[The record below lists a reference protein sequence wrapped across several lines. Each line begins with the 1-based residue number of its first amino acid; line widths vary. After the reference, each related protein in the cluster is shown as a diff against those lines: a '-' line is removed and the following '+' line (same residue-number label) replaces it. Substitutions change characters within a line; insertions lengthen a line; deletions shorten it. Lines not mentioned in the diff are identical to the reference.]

1 MRPFGVS
8 TLVAGVDKTGPKLF
22 CIEPSGVYYGYR
34 ACAIGKG
41 RALAKTELEKLVQTE
56 ADGGQAITCRDAVR
70 EIARM

>member
-1 MRPFGVS
+1 M
-8 TLVAGVDKTGPKLF
+8 VAGVDKTGPRLF

-41 RALAKTELEKLVQTE
+41 KALAKTELEKIVAKET
-56 ADGGQAITCRDAVR
+56 DGEGAITCREAVL